1 MLADTVPKGFRRA
14 TGSGLI
20 VPEDISREREVWTHD
35 EGRLLDRATKLANK
49 RGLKLLLACPDD
61 TCKAAPIER
70 IRLKNGDWVLR
81 CAHKDRVFV
90 KAF

>member
-20 VPEDISREREVWTHD
+20 VPEDLSREREVWTHD

-49 RGLKLLLACPDD
+49 RELKLLLACKHPD
-61 TCKAAPIER
+61 CQKAPIER
-70 IRLKNGDWVLR
+70 LRLPNGDWVLR
-81 CAHKDRVFV
+81 CQHRDRVFV

>member
-14 TGSGLI
+14 TSSGLI
-20 VPEDISREREVWTHD
+20 VPEDISRAREVWTHD
-35 EGRLLDRATKLANK
+35 EGRKLDWITKLANK
-49 RGLKLLLACPDD
+49 RELKLFLGCTHPE
-61 TCKAAPIER
+61 CQKAPIER
-70 IRLKNGDWVLR
+70 IRLANGDWVLR